1 MTALCCHGSISVPET
16 WLKFTNDNIERS
28 RSERK
33 ASSDLR
39 ALAKET
45 LDNCA
50 AALLHQ
56 WHATNDALT
65 ERVRQYT
72 EAKHKL
78 QNHLSK
84 VYELISFHPFLSCTR
99 YSTPTCYTVIVW
111 DAADYFDRGN
121 DANSGDVCEYAGVA
135 RDIWSG
141 EDYRIVEEVHPW
153 QGGSHDGG
161 TDTTG
166 YSGTPPQHGSLP
178 WSRTTQVS
186 DPVTLKR
193 IDGFLRWKKI
203 YIAKV
208 N

>member
-1 MTALCCHGSISVPET
+1 MATKTKIMITLNTNGHVTGLCCHGSISVPET

-45 LDNCA
+45 LENCA

-84 VYELISFHPFLSCTR
+84 VYELLLSFHPFFIVHQILHTHLL
-99 YSTPTCYTVIVW
+99 YSYCV
-111 DAADYFDRGN
+111 R
-121 DANSGDVCEYAGVA
+121 
-135 RDIWSG
+135 R
-141 EDYRIVEEVHPW
+141 
-153 QGGSHDGG
+153 
-161 TDTTG
+161 
-166 YSGTPPQHGSLP
+166 
-178 WSRTTQVS
+178 SR
-186 DPVTLKR
+186 L
-193 IDGFLRWKKI
+193 F
-203 YIAKV
+203 
-208 N
+208 

>member
-1 MTALCCHGSISVPET
+1 VTGLCCHGSISVPET

-84 VYELISFHPFLSCTR
+84 VYELLLSFQSIFYRAPDTPHPSATQLLCEHA
-99 YSTPTCYTVIVW
+99 P
-111 DAADYFDRGN
+111 DYCVRRSSN
-121 DANSGDVCEYAGVA
+121 DANSGDCV
-135 RDIWSG
+135 
-141 EDYRIVEEVHPW
+141 
-153 QGGSHDGG
+153 
-161 TDTTG
+161 
-166 YSGTPPQHGSLP
+166 
-178 WSRTTQVS
+178 
-186 DPVTLKR
+186 
-193 IDGFLRWKKI
+193 
-203 YIAKV
+203 
-208 N
+208 